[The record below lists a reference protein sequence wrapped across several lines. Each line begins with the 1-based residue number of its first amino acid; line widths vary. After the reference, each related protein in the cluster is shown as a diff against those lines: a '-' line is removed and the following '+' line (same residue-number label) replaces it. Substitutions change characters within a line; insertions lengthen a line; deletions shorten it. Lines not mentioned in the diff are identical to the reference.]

1 MPASFEIHTQ
11 IDKNDFLKMEIN
23 KCDIFKLIEIIYGEL
38 WCVSIETDGKMACFC
53 FQNDVLCF
61 HSNHNQTLVS
71 FIANVGH
78 LSKPRF

>member
-11 IDKNDFLKMEIN
+11 IDKKDFFLMEIN

-38 WCVSIETDGKMACFC
+38 WCVSIETDSKMACFC

-61 HSNHNQTLVS
+61 HSNHNQTLV
-71 FIANVGH
+71 
-78 LSKPRF
+78 